1 MNKQA
6 SWSPEDDKVFLSES
20 LKTRVS
26 LPRYEEIDDIVL
38 SVNFENFAVNGPLT
52 SFYRDQKSISLKF
65 EVSTAD
71 IEKIIMGSTSVI
83 SISAKNQEREI
94 FKYGLA
100 PEDLKSVS
108 IAKSENLTWEAKL
121 LLSSLTSAD
130 VKDN

>member
-1 MNKQA
+1 MA
-6 SWSPEDDKVFLSES
+6 HL
-20 LKTRVS
+20 
-26 LPRYEEIDDIVL
+26 
-38 SVNFENFAVNGPLT
+38 
-52 SFYRDQKSISLKF
+52 KSISLKF

>member
-6 SWSPEDDKVFLSES
+6 SWPPEDDKVFLSES

-52 SFYRDQKSISLKF
+52 SFSRDQKSISLKF

-71 IEKIIMGSTSVI
+71 IEKIIMGSTSAT

-94 FKYGLA
+94 FKYGLT